1 MKSLCCS
8 SKCKVSVGKAI
19 RFLKIISDENRL
31 RIICLLNRGTRCV
44 CEIWQE
50 LKIPQNLASHH
61 LKVLKDFKL
70 LTSEKRGLKVIYALD
85 KKVLAEYQ
93 AMLGHYL
100 NPNPSPHEH

>member
-1 MKSLCCS
+1 MKPICCS
-8 SKCKVSVGKAI
+8 SKCKVSVGKTL

-44 CEIWQE
+44 CEIWQD

-70 LTSEKRGLKVIYALD
+70 LTSEKQGLKVIYTLD
-85 KKVLAEYQ
+85 KKMLAEYQ

-100 NPNPSPHEH
+100 NHNPSHT

>member
-1 MKSLCCS
+1 M
-8 SKCKVSVGKAI
+8 GKTL

-61 LKVLKDFKL
+61 LKVLRDFKL
-70 LTSEKRGLKVIYALD
+70 LTSEKQGLKVIYSIN
-85 KKVLAEYQ
+85 KKGMDTLKS
-93 AMLGHYL
+93 LL
-100 NPNPSPHEH
+100 NNFLQSYGKQNCKN